1 VLRKKC
7 KELLRQKDEM
17 QAQQYAQ
24 KEEKPVK
31 AINELRPISSDKR
44 KQIEEE
50 YLNGNK
56 YLKKMTAEDEEEIYK
71 AWKDSKKKL

>member
-1 VLRKKC
+1 
-7 KELLRQKDEM
+7 M
-17 QAQQYAQ
+17 QAQQYVQ

-44 KQIEEE
+44 KQLEEE

-56 YLKKMTAEDEEEIYK
+56 YLKKMTTEDEEEIYK
-71 AWKDSKKKL
+71 NWKDSKKKFWLINLYFIQLL